1 MTAGVIA
8 TCLAVCALWGA
19 APIFDK
25 VALRYLDS
33 GQLYFARFYLMFI
46 LLLAPLV
53 LRYDDVRAAV
63 WRADR
68 RLLWALGGSVA
79 LPLAGL
85 FLYYRALGAGESS
98 KVVPFCASYPL
109 LTFVLSAALLHEPV
123 TGAKLAGTFLVVGGA
138 WLLTRS

>member
-1 MTAGVIA
+1 MTGGVIL
-8 TCLAVCALWGA
+8 TCLAVCVLWGA
-19 APIFDK
+19 APVFDK

-33 GQLYFARFYLMFI
+33 SQLYFARFYLMFI
-46 LLLAPLV
+46 ILLTPLALHF
-53 LRYDDVRAAV
+53 DDVRSAV

-68 RLLWALGGSVA
+68 KLLWALGGSVV
-79 LPLAGL
+79 LPLMGL

-109 LTFVLSAALLHEPV
+109 LTFVLSATLLHEPV
-123 TGAKLAGTFLVVGGA
+123 TTGKLAGTFLVVGGA